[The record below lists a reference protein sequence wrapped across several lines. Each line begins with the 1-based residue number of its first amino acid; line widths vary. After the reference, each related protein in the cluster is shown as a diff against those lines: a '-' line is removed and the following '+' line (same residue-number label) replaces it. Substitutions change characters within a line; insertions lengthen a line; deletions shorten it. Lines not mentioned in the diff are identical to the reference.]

1 MFDPKSL
8 SVRQVFDSTNTFK
21 VPDYQRSY
29 SWKDEQ
35 VEQLWEDIYN
45 SYIDNKD
52 KEDKENYFLGSV
64 VTVKAQKNQKE
75 YKNYQD
81 IVDGQQ
87 RLTTLMILFCVVRDF
102 YLNINKSKF
111 VQKSY
116 LEDRI
121 KFDNEDFRLITC
133 SEDQGKFRD
142 TILTEGAIKNLAKKP
157 SKKQLSKNKA
167 EDNFKNTAY
176 IFKQK
181 LEECLAEKKDIGKI
195 IDYLCNNVTM
205 IMITCESQPFAI
217 KLFQIL
223 NDRGLD
229 LTVSDLVK
237 ACLMQKIS
245 QDKNKREQFKSDWN
259 EIKKQAEGIDNLT
272 LDELLTLYVYYH
284 LGKNP
289 KKSTNDEFEDLV
301 KKGKTFPF
309 TEDST
314 VIINDFKKFCELCDK
329 NLNYNKEYDNQYD
342 NQYDKT
348 MYSLHYLPWKMHWRA
363 ILLTALMEDYPDS
376 DYQKLLKALRKF
388 YYTYWIAGYTLNKVK
403 TISFEIIQDI
413 KDAKSFDEIQKR
425 IDNKIEKDKAKVKA
439 IDNLNGKEVGFE
451 KWIKPL
457 LLMINYNLSEE
468 SISFIKL
475 DKKLHLEHI
484 LPQKYKNKWPHIT
497 KEVADKYIES
507 IGNLTLVSGKK
518 NITASDSNFEEKVKV
533 YRGQSNTAKGITR
546 MDITWKIAEKY
557 QHQPWDENSIK
568 AQGQWYLEEVD
579 KLLDIACSKN

>member
-8 SVRQVFDSTNTFK
+8 SIEILFGSTNNFK

-29 SWKDEQ
+29 SWQDDQ

-45 SYIDNKD
+45 SYRDNKD

-87 RLTTLMILFCVVRDF
+87 RLTTLMILFCVVRDL
-102 YLNINKSKF
+102 YPNINEGKKYSMKKE
-111 VQKSY
+111 Q
-116 LEDRI
+116 LEKRI
-121 KFDNEDFRLITC
+121 KDDYNTERLRVGHEDN
-133 SEDQGKFRD
+133 GKFEEI
-142 TILTEGAIKNLAKKP
+142 ILKEGAIKNLDKKP
-157 SKKQLSKNKA
+157 PKKKLSKNKA
-167 EDNFKNTAY
+167 EDNFKNTAC

-181 LEECLAEKKDIGKI
+181 LEELEEEDRGGL
-195 IDYLCNNVTM
+195 IDYLCYNVTM

-245 QDKNKREQFKSDWN
+245 QDKNKRDQFKNDWN
-259 EIKKQAEGIDNLT
+259 SVKEKAEGIDNLT

-289 KKSTNDEFEDLV
+289 KKSTNDEFEALV
-301 KKGKTFPF
+301 KEGRKEPF

-314 VIINDFKKFCELCDK
+314 VIINNFKNFCELCDK
-329 NLNYNKEYDNQYD
+329 KLNYN

-363 ILLTALMEDYPDS
+363 ILLTALMEKYP
-376 DYQKLLKALRKF
+376 DYQKLLKALRRF

-403 TISFEIIQDI
+403 TTSFDIIKDI
-413 KDAKSFDEIQKR
+413 KNKKSFNEIQKR
-425 IDNKIEKDKAKVKA
+425 IDNKMEKDNAIDKA
-439 IDNLNGKEVGFE
+439 IKNLKGEVGFE

-468 SISFIKL
+468 GISFIKL

-497 KEVADKYIES
+497 KEVADKYMES
-507 IGNLTLVSGKK
+507 IGNLTLVSGRK
-518 NITASDSNFEEKVKV
+518 NIIASDSNFEEKVKV
-533 YRGQSNTAKGITR
+533 YRGGSDTAKGITR

-557 QHQPWDENSIK
+557 QHQQWDENSIK
-568 AQGQWYLEEVD
+568 AQGQGYLEEVD

>member
-1 MFDPKSL
+1 MFEPRSL
-8 SVRQVFDSTNTFK
+8 SIELLFGSTNNFK

-29 SWKDEQ
+29 SWQDDQ

-52 KEDKENYFLGSV
+52 REDKENYFLGSV

-87 RLTTLMILFCVVRDF
+87 RLTTLMILFCVVRDL
-102 YLNINKSKF
+102 YPNINEGKKYSMKKE
-111 VQKSY
+111 Q
-116 LEDRI
+116 LEKRI
-121 KFDNEDFRLITC
+121 KDDYNTERLRVGHEDN
-133 SEDQGKFRD
+133 GKFEEI
-142 TILTEGAIKNLAKKP
+142 ILKKGAIKNLAKKP

-167 EDNFKNTAY
+167 EDNFKNTAC

-245 QDKNKREQFKSDWN
+245 QDKNKRDQFKNDWN
-259 EIKKQAEGIDNLT
+259 SVKGKAEGIDNLT

-284 LGKNP
+284 KKKNP
-289 KKSTNDEFEDLV
+289 EKSTNDEFEDLV

-342 NQYDKT
+342 KT

-363 ILLTALMEDYPDS
+363 ILLTALMEDYPD
-376 DYQKLLKALRKF
+376 YPKLLKALRKF

-425 IDNKIEKDKAKVKA
+425 IDNKMEKDKAKVKA
-439 IDNLNGKEVGFE
+439 IDNLKDEVGFE

-457 LLMINYNLSEE
+457 LLMINYNLAEE
-468 SISFIKL
+468 SIGFIKL
-475 DKKLHLEHI
+475 DKRLHLEHI

-518 NITASDSNFEEKVKV
+518 NMVASDSNFEEKVKV

-557 QHQPWDENSIK
+557 PQ
-568 AQGQWYLEEVD
+568 
-579 KLLDIACSKN
+579 

>member
-1 MFDPKSL
+1 MFEPKSL
-8 SVRQVFDSTNTFK
+8 SIRELFDSTNTFK

-29 SWKDEQ
+29 SWQDEQ

-45 SYIDNKD
+45 SYLDNKD

-64 VTVKAQKNQKE
+64 VTVKAQKNQKKE

-87 RLTTLMILFCVVRDF
+87 RLTTLMILFCVVRDL

-133 SEDQGKFRD
+133 SEDMGKFTE
-142 TILTEGAIKNLAKKP
+142 TILEKDSIKRLEGKP
-157 SKKQLSKNKA
+157 SKKDLSKNKA

-181 LEECLAEKKDIGKI
+181 LKECSEKEDIGEI

-205 IMITCESQPFAI
+205 IMITCASQPFAI

-245 QDKNKREQFKSDWN
+245 QDKNKREQFKNDWN
-259 EIKKQAEGIDNLT
+259 SVKKTAEGIDNLT
-272 LDELLTLYVYYH
+272 LDDMLTLYVYYH

-289 KKSTNDEFEDLV
+289 KKSTNDEFEDLI
-301 KKGKTFPF
+301 KKRENPLF

-314 VIINDFKKFCELCDK
+314 VIINNFKNFCEHCDEKLNYGNDQCDK
-329 NLNYNKEYDNQYD
+329 VI
-342 NQYDKT
+342 
-348 MYSLHYLPWKMHWRA
+348 YSLHYLPWKMHWRA
-363 ILLTALMEDYPDS
+363 ILLTALMENYPAS
-376 DYQKLLKALRKF
+376 DYQNLIKALRKF

-403 TISFEIIQDI
+403 TTSFDIIRDI
-413 KDAKSFDEIQKR
+413 KNKKRFDEIQKR
-425 IDNKIEKDKAKVKA
+425 IDNKIEKDKAKIKA
-439 IDNLNGKEVGFE
+439 EENLNNNEVGYE

-457 LLMINYNLSEE
+457 LLMINYNLAEE
-468 SISFIKL
+468 SIGFIKL

-484 LPQKYKNKWPHIT
+484 LPQKYKNKWPYIA
-497 KEVADKYIES
+497 KEVADQHMES

-518 NITASDSNFEEKVKV
+518 NIVASDKSFEEKIKI
-533 YRGQSNTAKGITR
+533 YKGESNTAKGITK
-546 MDITWKIAEKY
+546 MDITFKIAEKY
-557 QHQPWDENSIK
+557 QQWDENSIK
-568 AQGQWYLEEVD
+568 EHSQWYLEEVD
-579 KLLDIACSKN
+579 KLLDIGCSKRDGA